1 MWWLGRGPR
10 CRHGLG
16 PVLSASR
23 LSPVLMWLGAREP
36 SRRLRAW
43 LPSGCPSGRV
53 RWILSFRC
61 GRSRVWGGRRPGC
74 PPPVAGLGIAA
85 AICRRADQRGA
96 RPSRCGHPA
105 GAAAWSNACRP
116 TQMTCDVSR
125 PPRRARLPLPDRV
138 PPGRRTPRMHRD
150 PPVRPRSCPTGPCS
164 ARDLLP
170 PGSWGPSCSVPGVGP
185 VWWLWRRRVR
195 LAAVSGVA
203 GEPRS
208 RVRRVWAGIGGQ
220 GSGVGCGSMT
230 WSGSVIAQPFCSGA
244 SAGGA
249 AGVSSFSGSVVSSM
263 GRSVTVGAAA
273 RVSRWA
279 M

>member
-1 MWWLGRGPR
+1 M
-10 CRHGLG
+10 
-16 PVLSASR
+16 LSASR

-96 RPSRCGHPA
+96 RPCRCGHPA

-220 GSGVGCGSMT
+220 GSGVGCGPMT